1 MNTEVMQ
8 TRRINVDGIELRED
22 TEGDGLTLAG
32 VAVPFGVEYE
42 LCDGYR
48 EVIDPTCEFGERTV
62 KLAREHGE
70 LIGRVT
76 KQTREADGL
85 HITAR
90 IADTPQGREV
100 ADLVREGVYDAF
112 SIGFRPVTNT
122 IEERDGVTVVHRTA
136 VELFEIS
143 VTGIP
148 AYPDAKITGQRHID
162 TTTDTTTDKE
172 GTTMEDTTKTD
183 GLAQLRDEMHD
194 ELRAIKSSLAHIDD
208 TVKPETVGAAYRTAG
223 DYLKALA
230 SGDENAREFMAA
242 TRDLITTADTGD
254 NVTWIADDL
263 KLIQLRRKVM
273 GLLTHA
279 ALPPKG
285 MTMEYNV
292 VATDTTATAKQA
304 NEGDAL
310 TFGKVTFGTK
320 TADIN
325 TYGGYTTL
333 SRQTIERSTV
343 AVLNTALRA
352 LTNSY
357 AKATELAVRAELYAL
372 IKAQRDATSN
382 ANKIDAAKAATAMTP
397 NDWAA
402 LILDAAEITDERNT
416 ALGTLA
422 VSKDVAKALISL
434 TDTGSRFLDISG
446 KGNDTL
452 GSFDLTGV
460 VGDLMRVPVHILP
473 GAEAN
478 TAVFLDPSA
487 VTVWESGGPT
497 QLTDGDA
504 IHLTESYSVYG
515 YLAIGATDPNA
526 MLPIKFKT
534 A

>member
-1 MNTEVMQ
+1 MNDELMQ
-8 TRRINVDGIELRED
+8 TRRISVDGITLREQAD
-22 TEGDGLTLAG
+22 GDGLTLAG
-32 VAVPFGVEYE
+32 IAVPFNTEYE
-42 LCDGYR
+42 LFDGYR
-48 EVIDPTCEFGERTV
+48 EVIDPDCDFGERNV

-70 LIGRVT
+70 LIGRIT
-76 KQTREADGL
+76 EQTREPDGL

-112 SIGFRPVTNT
+112 SIGFKPISNNVEQRD
-122 IEERDGVTVVHRTA
+122 DGVTVVHRTA
-136 VELFEIS
+136 VELFEVS

-148 AYPDAKITGQRHID
+148 AYTGAQITGQRHLD
-162 TTTDTTTDKE
+162 NQEGTTMTDTTTE
-172 GTTMEDTTKTD
+172 
-183 GLAQLRDEMHD
+183 LAQLRDEMHD
-194 ELRAIKSSLAHIDD
+194 ELRGIKSTLAHLDD
-208 TVKPETVGAAYRTAG
+208 TTATSPAGGMYRTAG

-230 SGDENAREFMAA
+230 AGDEQAREFMTA

-372 IKAQRDATSN
+372 IKAQRDAASN
-382 ANKIDAAKAATAMTP
+382 ANKIDAAKAAAAMTP
-397 NDWAA
+397 NDWAS
-402 LILDAAEITDERNT
+402 LILDAAELTDERNT
-416 ALGTLA
+416 SLGTLA
-422 VSKDVAKALISL
+422 VSKDVAKALIAL

>member
-1 MNTEVMQ
+1 MNDELMQ
-8 TRRINVDGIELRED
+8 TRRISVDGITLREQAD
-22 TEGDGLTLAG
+22 GDGLTLAG
-32 VAVPFGVEYE
+32 IAVPFNTEYE
-42 LCDGYR
+42 LFDGYR
-48 EVIDPTCEFGERTV
+48 EVIDPDCDFGERNV

-70 LIGRVT
+70 LIGRIT
-76 KQTREADGL
+76 EQTREPDGL

-112 SIGFRPVTNT
+112 SIGFKPISNNVEQRD
-122 IEERDGVTVVHRTA
+122 DGVTVVHRTA
-136 VELFEIS
+136 VELFEVS

-148 AYPDAKITGQRHID
+148 AYTGAQITGQRHID
-162 TTTDTTTDKE
+162 NQEGTTMTDTTTE
-172 GTTMEDTTKTD
+172 
-183 GLAQLRDEMHD
+183 LAQLRDEMHD
-194 ELRAIKSSLAHIDD
+194 ELRAIKSSLAHLDD
-208 TVKPETVGAAYRTAG
+208 TTATSPAGGMYRTAG

-230 SGDENAREFMAA
+230 AGDEQAREFMTA

-357 AKATELAVRAELYAL
+357 AKATELAVRADLYAL
-372 IKAQRDATSN
+372 IKSQRDAASN
-382 ANKIDAAKAATAMTP
+382 ANKIDAAKAAAAMTP
-397 NDWAA
+397 NDWAS
-402 LILDAAEITDERNT
+402 LILDAAELTDERNT
-416 ALGTLA
+416 SLGTLA
-422 VSKDVAKALISL
+422 VSKDVAKALIAL

-515 YLAIGATDPNA
+515 YLAIGATDPNE

>member
-1 MNTEVMQ
+1 
-8 TRRINVDGIELRED
+8 
-22 TEGDGLTLAG
+22 
-32 VAVPFGVEYE
+32 
-42 LCDGYR
+42 
-48 EVIDPTCEFGERTV
+48 
-62 KLAREHGE
+62 
-70 LIGRVT
+70 
-76 KQTREADGL
+76 
-85 HITAR
+85 
-90 IADTPQGREV
+90 
-100 ADLVREGVYDAF
+100 
-112 SIGFRPVTNT
+112 
-122 IEERDGVTVVHRTA
+122 
-136 VELFEIS
+136 
-143 VTGIP
+143 
-148 AYPDAKITGQRHID
+148 
-162 TTTDTTTDKE
+162 
-172 GTTMEDTTKTD
+172 MEDTTKTD

-194 ELRAIKSSLAHIDD
+194 ELRGIKASLAHIDD
-208 TVKPETVGAAYRTAG
+208 TVKPAPAGAAYRTAG

-230 SGDENAREFMAA
+230 SGDEQAREFMAQS
-242 TRDLITTADTGD
+242 RDLITTSDTGD

-357 AKATELAVRAELYAL
+357 AKATELAVRADLYAL
-372 IKAQRDATSN
+372 IKSQRDAASN
-382 ANKIDAAKAATAMTP
+382 ANKIDAAKTAAAMTP

-402 LILDAAEITDERNT
+402 LILDAAELTDERNT
-416 ALGTLA
+416 SLGTLA
-422 VSKDVAKALISL
+422 VSKDVAKALIAL

-478 TAVFLDPSA
+478 TAVFLDPAA

-504 IHLTESYSVYG
+504 IHLTDSYSVYG
-515 YLAIGATDPNA
+515 YMAIGATDPNA
-526 MLPIKFKT
+526 MLPIKFET

>member
-1 MNTEVMQ
+1 MNDELMR
-8 TRRINVDGIELRED
+8 TRRIAVDGITLREQAD
-22 TEGDGLTLAG
+22 GDGLTLAG
-32 VAVPFGVEYE
+32 IAVPFNTEYE
-42 LCDGYR
+42 LFDGYR
-48 EVIDPTCEFGERTV
+48 EVIDPDCDFGERNV

-70 LIGRVT
+70 LIGRIT
-76 KQTREADGL
+76 EQTREPDGL

-112 SIGFRPVTNT
+112 SIGFKPISNNVEQRD
-122 IEERDGVTVVHRTA
+122 DGVTVVHRTA
-136 VELFEIS
+136 VELFEVS

-148 AYPDAKITGQRHID
+148 AYTGAQITGQRHLD
-162 TTTDTTTDKE
+162 NQEGTTMTDTTTE
-172 GTTMEDTTKTD
+172 
-183 GLAQLRDEMHD
+183 LAQLRDEMHD

-208 TVKPETVGAAYRTAG
+208 TVKPAPAGAAYRTAG

-230 SGDENAREFMAA
+230 AGDEQAREFMNA

-372 IKAQRDATSN
+372 VKAQRDASSN
-382 ANKIDAAKAATAMTP
+382 ANKIDAAKTAAAMTP

-416 ALGTLA
+416 GLGTLA

-478 TAVFLDPSA
+478 TAVFLDPAA

-515 YLAIGATDPNA
+515 YMAIGATDPNA

>member
-1 MNTEVMQ
+1 MNDELMQ
-8 TRRINVDGIELRED
+8 TRRISVDGITLREQAD
-22 TEGDGLTLAG
+22 GDGLTLAG
-32 VAVPFGVEYE
+32 IAVPFNTEYE
-42 LCDGYR
+42 LFDGYR
-48 EVIDPTCEFGERTV
+48 EVIDPDCDFGERNV

-70 LIGRVT
+70 LIGRIT
-76 KQTREADGL
+76 EQTREPDGL

-112 SIGFRPVTNT
+112 SIGFKPISNNVEQRD
-122 IEERDGVTVVHRTA
+122 DGVTVVHRTA
-136 VELFEIS
+136 VELFEVS

-148 AYPDAKITGQRHID
+148 AYTGAQITGQRHLD
-162 TTTDTTTDKE
+162 NQEGTTMTDTTTE
-172 GTTMEDTTKTD
+172 
-183 GLAQLRDEMHD
+183 LAQLRDEMHD
-194 ELRAIKSSLAHIDD
+194 ELRGIKSTLAHLDD
-208 TVKPETVGAAYRTAG
+208 TTATSPAGGMYRTAG

-230 SGDENAREFMAA
+230 AGDEQAREFMNA

-372 IKAQRDATSN
+372 IKAQRDAASN
-382 ANKIDAAKAATAMTP
+382 ANKIDAAKTAAAMTP
-397 NDWAA
+397 NDWAS
-402 LILDAAEITDERNT
+402 LILDAAELTDERNT
-416 ALGTLA
+416 SLGTLA
-422 VSKDVAKALISL
+422 VSKDVAKALIAL

-515 YLAIGATDPNA
+515 YMAVGATDPNA

>member
-1 MNTEVMQ
+1 MNDELMR
-8 TRRINVDGIELRED
+8 TRRISVDGITLREQAD
-22 TEGDGLTLAG
+22 GDGLTLAG
-32 VAVPFGVEYE
+32 IAVPFNTEYE
-42 LCDGYR
+42 LFDGYR
-48 EVIDPTCEFGERTV
+48 EVIDPDCDFGERNV

-70 LIGRVT
+70 LIGRIT
-76 KQTREADGL
+76 EQTREPDGL

-112 SIGFRPVTNT
+112 SIGFKPISNNVEQRD
-122 IEERDGVTVVHRTA
+122 DGVTVVHRTA
-136 VELFEIS
+136 VELFEVS

-148 AYPDAKITGQRHID
+148 AYTGAQITGQRHLD
-162 TTTDTTTDKE
+162 NQEGTTMTDTTTE
-172 GTTMEDTTKTD
+172 
-183 GLAQLRDEMHD
+183 LAQLRDEMHD
-194 ELRAIKSSLAHIDD
+194 ELRGIKSTLAHLDD
-208 TVKPETVGAAYRTAG
+208 TTATSPAGGMYRTAG

-230 SGDENAREFMAA
+230 AGDEQAREFMNA

-372 IKAQRDATSN
+372 IKAQRDAASN
-382 ANKIDAAKAATAMTP
+382 ANKIDAAKTATAMTP

-515 YLAIGATDPNA
+515 YMAVGATDPNA

>member
-70 LIGRVT
+70 LIGRIT
-76 KQTREADGL
+76 EQTREPDGL

-112 SIGFRPVTNT
+112 SIGFKPISNNVEQRD
-122 IEERDGVTVVHRTA
+122 DGVTVVHRTA
-136 VELFEIS
+136 VELFEVS

-148 AYPDAKITGQRHID
+148 AYTGAQITGQRHID
-162 TTTDTTTDKE
+162 PDNQEGTTMTDTTTE
-172 GTTMEDTTKTD
+172 
-183 GLAQLRDEMHD
+183 LAQLRDEMHD

-208 TVKPETVGAAYRTAG
+208 TVKPAPAGAAYRTAG

-230 SGDENAREFMAA
+230 AGDEQAREFMTA
-242 TRDLITTADTGD
+242 TRDLITTDDTGD

-279 ALPPKG
+279 SLPPKG

-372 IKAQRDATSN
+372 IKAQRDAASN
-382 ANKIDAAKAATAMTP
+382 ANKIDAAKTAAAMTP
-397 NDWAA
+397 NDWAS
-402 LILDAAEITDERNT
+402 LILDAAELTDERNT
-416 ALGTLA
+416 SLGTLA
-422 VSKDVAKALISL
+422 VSKDVAKALIAL

-515 YLAIGATDPNA
+515 YMAVGATDPNA
-526 MLPIKFKT
+526 MLPIKFK

>member
-1 MNTEVMQ
+1 MNDELMQ
-8 TRRINVDGIELRED
+8 TRRISVDGITLREQAD
-22 TEGDGLTLAG
+22 GDGLTLAG
-32 VAVPFGVEYE
+32 IAVPFNTEYE
-42 LCDGYR
+42 LFDGYR
-48 EVIDPTCEFGERTV
+48 EVIDPDCDFGERNV

-70 LIGRVT
+70 LIGRIT
-76 KQTREADGL
+76 EQTREPDGL

-112 SIGFRPVTNT
+112 SIGFKPISNNVEQRD
-122 IEERDGVTVVHRTA
+122 DGVTVVHRTA
-136 VELFEIS
+136 VELFEVS

-148 AYPDAKITGQRHID
+148 AYTGAQITGQRHLD
-162 TTTDTTTDKE
+162 NQEGTTMTDTTTE
-172 GTTMEDTTKTD
+172 
-183 GLAQLRDEMHD
+183 LAQLRDEMHD
-194 ELRAIKSSLAHIDD
+194 ELRGIKSTLAHLDD
-208 TVKPETVGAAYRTAG
+208 TTATSPAGGMYRTAG

-230 SGDENAREFMAA
+230 AGDEQAREFMTA

-372 IKAQRDATSN
+372 IKAQRDAASN
-382 ANKIDAAKAATAMTP
+382 ANKIDAAKTAAAMTP
-397 NDWAA
+397 NDWAS
-402 LILDAAEITDERNT
+402 LILDAAELTDERNT
-416 ALGTLA
+416 SLGTLA
-422 VSKDVAKALISL
+422 VSKDVAKALIAL

-515 YLAIGATDPNA
+515 YMAVGATDPNA

>member
-1 MNTEVMQ
+1 MNDELMR
-8 TRRINVDGIELRED
+8 TRRIAVDGITLREQAD
-22 TEGDGLTLAG
+22 GDGLTLAG
-32 VAVPFGVEYE
+32 IAVPFNTEYE
-42 LCDGYR
+42 LFDGYR
-48 EVIDPTCEFGERTV
+48 EVIDPDCDFGERNV

-70 LIGRVT
+70 LIGRIT
-76 KQTREADGL
+76 EQTREPDGL

-112 SIGFRPVTNT
+112 SIGFKPISNNVEQRD
-122 IEERDGVTVVHRTA
+122 DGVTVVHRTA
-136 VELFEIS
+136 VELFEVS

-148 AYPDAKITGQRHID
+148 AYTGAQITGQRHLD
-162 TTTDTTTDKE
+162 NQEGTTMTDTTTE
-172 GTTMEDTTKTD
+172 
-183 GLAQLRDEMHD
+183 LAQLRDEMHD
-194 ELRAIKSSLAHIDD
+194 ELRGIKSTLAHLDD
-208 TVKPETVGAAYRTAG
+208 TTATSPAGGMYRTAG

-230 SGDENAREFMAA
+230 AGDEQAREFMTA

-310 TFGKVTFGTK
+310 TFGKVTYGTK

-372 IKAQRDATSN
+372 IKAQRDAASN
-382 ANKIDAAKAATAMTP
+382 ANKIDAAKTAAAMTP
-397 NDWAA
+397 NDWAS

-515 YLAIGATDPNA
+515 YMAVGATDPNA

>member
-1 MNTEVMQ
+1 MNDELMQ
-8 TRRINVDGIELRED
+8 TRRISVDGITLREQAD
-22 TEGDGLTLAG
+22 GDGLTLAG
-32 VAVPFGVEYE
+32 IAVPFNTEYE
-42 LCDGYR
+42 LFDGYR
-48 EVIDPTCEFGERTV
+48 EVIDPDCDFGERNV

-70 LIGRVT
+70 LIGRIT
-76 KQTREADGL
+76 EQTREPDGL

-112 SIGFRPVTNT
+112 SIGFKPISNNVEQRD
-122 IEERDGVTVVHRTA
+122 DGVTVVHRTA
-136 VELFEIS
+136 VELFEVS

-148 AYPDAKITGQRHID
+148 AYTGAQITGQRHLD
-162 TTTDTTTDKE
+162 NQEGTTMTDTTTE
-172 GTTMEDTTKTD
+172 
-183 GLAQLRDEMHD
+183 LAQLRDEMHD
-194 ELRAIKSSLAHIDD
+194 ELRGIKSTLAHLDD
-208 TVKPETVGAAYRTAG
+208 TTATSPAGGMYRTAG

-230 SGDENAREFMAA
+230 AGDEQAREFMNA

-357 AKATELAVRAELYAL
+357 AKATELAVRADLYAL
-372 IKAQRDATSN
+372 IKSQRDAASN
-382 ANKIDAAKAATAMTP
+382 ANKIDAAKTAAAMTP
-397 NDWAA
+397 NDWAS
-402 LILDAAEITDERNT
+402 LILDAAELTDERNT
-416 ALGTLA
+416 SLGTLA
-422 VSKDVAKALISL
+422 VSTDVAKALIAL

-515 YLAIGATDPNA
+515 YMAVGATDPNA

>member
-1 MNTEVMQ
+1 MNDELMQ
-8 TRRINVDGIELRED
+8 TRRISVDGITLREQAD
-22 TEGDGLTLAG
+22 GDGLTLAG
-32 VAVPFGVEYE
+32 IAVPFNTEYE
-42 LCDGYR
+42 LFDGYR
-48 EVIDPTCEFGERTV
+48 EVIDPDCDFGERNV

-70 LIGRVT
+70 LIGRIT
-76 KQTREADGL
+76 EQTREPDGL

-162 TTTDTTTDKE
+162 TDTTTDKE
-172 GTTMEDTTKTD
+172 GTPMEDTTKTD
-183 GLAQLRDEMHD
+183 GVAQLRDEMHD

-208 TVKPETVGAAYRTAG
+208 TVKPEAVGAAYRTAG

-230 SGDENAREFMAA
+230 AGDEQAREFMTA

-372 IKAQRDATSN
+372 IKAQRDAASN
-382 ANKIDAAKAATAMTP
+382 ANKIDAAKTAAAMTP
-397 NDWAA
+397 NDWAS
-402 LILDAAEITDERNT
+402 LILDAAELTDERNT
-416 ALGTLA
+416 SLGTLA
-422 VSKDVAKALISL
+422 VSKDVAKALIAL

-515 YLAIGATDPNA
+515 YMAVGATDPNA

>member
-1 MNTEVMQ
+1 MNDELMR
-8 TRRINVDGIELRED
+8 TRRIAVDGITLREQAD
-22 TEGDGLTLAG
+22 GDGLTLAG
-32 VAVPFGVEYE
+32 IAVPFNTEYE
-42 LCDGYR
+42 LFDGYR
-48 EVIDPTCEFGERTV
+48 EVIDPDCDFGERNV

-70 LIGRVT
+70 LIGRIT
-76 KQTREADGL
+76 EQTREPDGL

-122 IEERDGVTVVHRTA
+122 IEDRDGVTVVHRTA
-136 VELFEIS
+136 IELFEIS

-162 TTTDTTTDKE
+162 TDTTTDKE
-172 GTTMEDTTKTD
+172 GTPMEDTTKTD

-208 TVKPETVGAAYRTAG
+208 TVKPAPAGAAYRTAG

-230 SGDENAREFMAA
+230 AGDEQAREFMNA

-279 ALPPKG
+279 SLPPKG

-372 IKAQRDATSN
+372 IKAQRDAASN
-382 ANKIDAAKAATAMTP
+382 ANKIDAAKAAAAMTP
-397 NDWAA
+397 NDWAS
-402 LILDAAEITDERNT
+402 LILDAAELTDERNT
-416 ALGTLA
+416 SLGTLA
-422 VSKDVAKALISL
+422 VSKDVAKALIAL

-515 YLAIGATDPNA
+515 YMAVGATDPNA
-526 MLPIKFKT
+526 MLPIKFK
-534 A
+534 AS

>member
-1 MNTEVMQ
+1 MNDELMQ
-8 TRRINVDGIELRED
+8 TRRISVDGITLREQAD
-22 TEGDGLTLAG
+22 GDGLTLAG
-32 VAVPFGVEYE
+32 IAVPFNTEYE
-42 LCDGYR
+42 LFDGYR
-48 EVIDPTCEFGERTV
+48 EVIDPDCDFGERNV

-70 LIGRVT
+70 LIGRIT
-76 KQTREADGL
+76 EQTREPDGL

-112 SIGFRPVTNT
+112 SIGFKPVSNT
-122 IEERDGVTVVHRTA
+122 VEQREDGVTVVHRTA
-136 VELFEIS
+136 VELFEVS

-148 AYPDAKITGQRHID
+148 AYTGAQITGQRHLD
-162 TTTDTTTDKE
+162 NQEGTTMTDTTTE
-172 GTTMEDTTKTD
+172 
-183 GLAQLRDEMHD
+183 LAQLRDEMHD
-194 ELRAIKSSLAHIDD
+194 ELRGIKSTLAHLDD
-208 TVKPETVGAAYRTAG
+208 TTATSPAGGMYRTAG

-230 SGDENAREFMAA
+230 AGDEQAREFMNA

-372 IKAQRDATSN
+372 IKAQRDAASN
-382 ANKIDAAKAATAMTP
+382 ANKIDAAKAAAAMTP
-397 NDWAA
+397 NDWAS
-402 LILDAAEITDERNT
+402 LILDAAELTDERNT
-416 ALGTLA
+416 SLGTLA
-422 VSKDVAKALISL
+422 VSKDVAKALIAL

>member
-1 MNTEVMQ
+1 
-8 TRRINVDGIELRED
+8 
-22 TEGDGLTLAG
+22 
-32 VAVPFGVEYE
+32 
-42 LCDGYR
+42 
-48 EVIDPTCEFGERTV
+48 
-62 KLAREHGE
+62 
-70 LIGRVT
+70 
-76 KQTREADGL
+76 
-85 HITAR
+85 
-90 IADTPQGREV
+90 
-100 ADLVREGVYDAF
+100 
-112 SIGFRPVTNT
+112 
-122 IEERDGVTVVHRTA
+122 
-136 VELFEIS
+136 
-143 VTGIP
+143 
-148 AYPDAKITGQRHID
+148 
-162 TTTDTTTDKE
+162 
-172 GTTMEDTTKTD
+172 MEDTTKTD

-194 ELRAIKSSLAHIDD
+194 ELRGIKASLAHIDD
-208 TVKPETVGAAYRTAG
+208 TVQPETVGAAYRTAG

-230 SGDENAREFMAA
+230 SGDEQAREFMTA
-242 TRDLITTADTGD
+242 TRDLITTSDTGD

-357 AKATELAVRAELYAL
+357 AKATELAVRADLYAL
-372 IKAQRDATSN
+372 IKSQRDAESN
-382 ANKIDAAKAATAMTP
+382 ANKIDAAKTAAAMTP

-402 LILDAAEITDERNT
+402 LILDAAELTDERNT

-422 VSKDVAKALISL
+422 VSKDVAKALIAL

-478 TAVFLDPSA
+478 TAVFLDPAA

-515 YLAIGATDPNA
+515 YMAIGATDPNA

>member
-1 MNTEVMQ
+1 MNDELMQ
-8 TRRINVDGIELRED
+8 TRRISVDGITLREQAD
-22 TEGDGLTLAG
+22 GDGLTLAG
-32 VAVPFGVEYE
+32 IAVPFNTEYE
-42 LCDGYR
+42 LFDGYR
-48 EVIDPTCEFGERTV
+48 EVIDPDCDFGERNV

-70 LIGRVT
+70 LIGRIT
-76 KQTREADGL
+76 EQTREPDGL

-112 SIGFRPVTNT
+112 SIGFKPVSNT
-122 IEERDGVTVVHRTA
+122 VEQRDDGVTVVHRTA
-136 VELFEIS
+136 VELFEVS

-148 AYPDAKITGQRHID
+148 AYTGAQITGQRHLD
-162 TTTDTTTDKE
+162 NQEGTTMTDTTTE
-172 GTTMEDTTKTD
+172 
-183 GLAQLRDEMHD
+183 LAQLRDEMHD
-194 ELRAIKSSLAHIDD
+194 ELRGIKSTLAHLDD
-208 TVKPETVGAAYRTAG
+208 TTATSPAGGMYRTAG

-230 SGDENAREFMAA
+230 AGDEQAREFMNA

-382 ANKIDAAKAATAMTP
+382 ANKIDAAKTAAAMTP
-397 NDWAA
+397 NDWAS
-402 LILDAAEITDERNT
+402 LILDAAEVTDERNT

-526 MLPIKFKT
+526 MLPIKFK
-534 A
+534 AS

>member
-1 MNTEVMQ
+1 MNDELMQ
-8 TRRINVDGIELRED
+8 TRRISVDGITLREQAD
-22 TEGDGLTLAG
+22 GDGLTLAG
-32 VAVPFGVEYE
+32 IAVPFNTEYE
-42 LCDGYR
+42 LFDGYR
-48 EVIDPTCEFGERTV
+48 EVIDPDCDFGERNV

-70 LIGRVT
+70 LIGRIT
-76 KQTREADGL
+76 EQTREPDGL

-112 SIGFRPVTNT
+112 SIGFKPISNNVEQRD
-122 IEERDGVTVVHRTA
+122 DGVTVVHRTA
-136 VELFEIS
+136 VELFEVS

-148 AYPDAKITGQRHID
+148 AYTGAQITGQRHLD
-162 TTTDTTTDKE
+162 NQEGTTMTDTTTE
-172 GTTMEDTTKTD
+172 
-183 GLAQLRDEMHD
+183 LAQLRDEMHD
-194 ELRAIKSSLAHIDD
+194 ELRGIKSTLAHLDD
-208 TVKPETVGAAYRTAG
+208 TTATSPAGGMYRTAG

-230 SGDENAREFMAA
+230 AGDEQAREFMTA

-372 IKAQRDATSN
+372 IKAQRDAASN
-382 ANKIDAAKAATAMTP
+382 ANKIDVAKAAAAMTP
-397 NDWAA
+397 NDWAS
-402 LILDAAEITDERNT
+402 LILDAAELTDERNT
-416 ALGTLA
+416 SLGTLA
-422 VSKDVAKALISL
+422 VSKDVAKALIAL

-515 YLAIGATDPNA
+515 YMAVGATDPNA

>member
-1 MNTEVMQ
+1 MNDELMQ
-8 TRRINVDGIELRED
+8 TRRISVDGITLREQAD
-22 TEGDGLTLAG
+22 GDGLTLAG
-32 VAVPFGVEYE
+32 IAVPFNTEYE
-42 LCDGYR
+42 LFDGYR
-48 EVIDPTCEFGERTV
+48 EVIDPDCDFGERNV

-70 LIGRVT
+70 LIGRIT
-76 KQTREADGL
+76 EQTREPDGL

-112 SIGFRPVTNT
+112 SIGFKPISNNVEQRD
-122 IEERDGVTVVHRTA
+122 DGVTVVHRTA
-136 VELFEIS
+136 VELFEVS

-148 AYPDAKITGQRHID
+148 AYTGAQITGQRHLD
-162 TTTDTTTDKE
+162 NQEGTTMTDTTTE
-172 GTTMEDTTKTD
+172 
-183 GLAQLRDEMHD
+183 LAQLRDEMHD
-194 ELRAIKSSLAHIDD
+194 ELRGIKSTLAHLDD
-208 TVKPETVGAAYRTAG
+208 TTATSPAGGMYRTAG

-230 SGDENAREFMAA
+230 AGDEQAREFMTA

-292 VATDTTATAKQA
+292 VATDTTTTAEQA
-304 NEGDAL
+304 SEGDAL

-352 LTNSY
+352 LTNAY
-357 AKATELAVRAELYAL
+357 AKATELAVRAELYGL
-372 IKAQRDATSN
+372 IKAQRDATEN
-382 ANKIDAAKAATAMTP
+382 PNNITVTKTAATMTP
-397 NDWAA
+397 NDWAS
-402 LILDAAEITDERNT
+402 LILDAAEIVDDRNT
-416 ALGTLA
+416 SLGVLG

-434 TDTGSRFLDISG
+434 TDTGSRFLDLSG

-460 VGDLMRVPVHILP
+460 VGDLMRVPVNILP
-473 GAEAN
+473 SAEAG
-478 TAVFLDPSA
+478 TAVFLDPA
-487 VTVWESGGPT
+487 CMTVWESGGPT

-504 IHLTESYSVYG
+504 IHLTDSYSVYG
-515 YLAIGATDPNA
+515 YMAVGATDPNA

>member
-1 MNTEVMQ
+1 MNDELMQ
-8 TRRINVDGIELRED
+8 TRRISVDGITLREQAD
-22 TEGDGLTLAG
+22 GDGLTLAG
-32 VAVPFGVEYE
+32 IAVPFNTEYE
-42 LCDGYR
+42 LFDGYR
-48 EVIDPTCEFGERTV
+48 EVIDPDCDFGERNV

-70 LIGRVT
+70 LIGRIT
-76 KQTREADGL
+76 EQTREPDGL

-112 SIGFRPVTNT
+112 SIGFKPISNNVEQRD
-122 IEERDGVTVVHRTA
+122 DGVTVVHRTA
-136 VELFEIS
+136 VELFEVS

-148 AYPDAKITGQRHID
+148 AYTGAQITGQRHLD
-162 TTTDTTTDKE
+162 NQEGTTMTDTTTE
-172 GTTMEDTTKTD
+172 
-183 GLAQLRDEMHD
+183 LAQLRDEMHD
-194 ELRAIKSSLAHIDD
+194 ELRGIKSTLAHLDD
-208 TVKPETVGAAYRTAG
+208 TTATSPAGGMYRTAG

-230 SGDENAREFMAA
+230 AGDEQAREFMTA

-372 IKAQRDATSN
+372 IKAQRDAASN
-382 ANKIDAAKAATAMTP
+382 ANKIDAAKTAAAMTP
-397 NDWAA
+397 NDWAS
-402 LILDAAEITDERNT
+402 LILDAAELTDERNT
-416 ALGTLA
+416 SLGTLA
-422 VSKDVAKALISL
+422 VSTDVAKALIAL

-515 YLAIGATDPNA
+515 YMAVGATDPNA

>member
-1 MNTEVMQ
+1 MNDELMQ
-8 TRRINVDGIELRED
+8 TRRISVDGITLREQAD
-22 TEGDGLTLAG
+22 GDGLTLAG
-32 VAVPFGVEYE
+32 IAVPFNTEYE
-42 LCDGYR
+42 LFDGYR
-48 EVIDPTCEFGERTV
+48 EVIDPDCDFGERNV

-70 LIGRVT
+70 LIGRIT
-76 KQTREADGL
+76 EQTREPDGL

-112 SIGFRPVTNT
+112 SIGFKPVSNT
-122 IEERDGVTVVHRTA
+122 VEQRDDGVTVVHRTA
-136 VELFEIS
+136 VELFEVS

-148 AYPDAKITGQRHID
+148 AYTGAQITGQRHLENQEG
-162 TTTDTTTDKE
+162 TTMTDTTTE
-172 GTTMEDTTKTD
+172 
-183 GLAQLRDEMHD
+183 LAQLRDEMHD
-194 ELRAIKSSLAHIDD
+194 ELRGIKSTLAHLDD
-208 TVKPETVGAAYRTAG
+208 TTATSPAGGMYRTAG

-230 SGDENAREFMAA
+230 AGDEQAREFMTA

-372 IKAQRDATSN
+372 IKAQRDAASN
-382 ANKIDAAKAATAMTP
+382 ANKIDAAKTAAAMTP
-397 NDWAA
+397 NDWAS
-402 LILDAAEITDERNT
+402 LILDAAELTDERNT
-416 ALGTLA
+416 SLGTLA
-422 VSKDVAKALISL
+422 VSKDVAKALIAL

-515 YLAIGATDPNA
+515 YMAVGATDPNA

>member
-1 MNTEVMQ
+1 MNDELMQ
-8 TRRINVDGIELRED
+8 TRRIAVDGITLREQAD
-22 TEGDGLTLAG
+22 GDGLTLAG
-32 VAVPFGVEYE
+32 IAVPFNTEYE
-42 LCDGYR
+42 LFDGYR
-48 EVIDPTCEFGERTV
+48 EVIDPDCDFGERNV

-70 LIGRVT
+70 LIGRIT
-76 KQTREADGL
+76 EQTREPDGL

-112 SIGFRPVTNT
+112 SIGFKPVSNT
-122 IEERDGVTVVHRTA
+122 VEQRDDGVTVVHRTA
-136 VELFEIS
+136 VELFEVS

-148 AYPDAKITGQRHID
+148 AYTGAQITGQRHLD
-162 TTTDTTTDKE
+162 NQEGTTMTDTTTE
-172 GTTMEDTTKTD
+172 
-183 GLAQLRDEMHD
+183 LAQLRDEMHD
-194 ELRAIKSSLAHIDD
+194 ELRGIKSTLAHLDD
-208 TVKPETVGAAYRTAG
+208 TTATSPAGGMYRTAG

-230 SGDENAREFMAA
+230 AGDEQAREFMTA

-372 IKAQRDATSN
+372 IKAQRDAASN
-382 ANKIDAAKAATAMTP
+382 ANKIDAAKTAAAMTP
-397 NDWAA
+397 NDWAS
-402 LILDAAEITDERNT
+402 LILDAAELTDERNT
-416 ALGTLA
+416 SLGTLA
-422 VSKDVAKALISL
+422 VSKDVAKALIAL

-515 YLAIGATDPNA
+515 YMAVGATDPNA

>member
-1 MNTEVMQ
+1 MNDELMQ
-8 TRRINVDGIELRED
+8 TRRIAVDGITLREQAD
-22 TEGDGLTLAG
+22 GDGLTLSG
-32 VAVPFGVEYE
+32 IAVPFNTEYE
-42 LCDGYR
+42 LFDGYR
-48 EVIDPTCEFGERTV
+48 EVIDPDCDFGERNV

-70 LIGRVT
+70 LIGRIT
-76 KQTREADGL
+76 EQTREPDGL

-112 SIGFRPVTNT
+112 SIGFKPISNNVEQRD
-122 IEERDGVTVVHRTA
+122 DGVTVVHRTA
-136 VELFEIS
+136 VELFEVS

-148 AYPDAKITGQRHID
+148 AYTGAQITGQRHLD
-162 TTTDTTTDKE
+162 NQEGTTMTDTTTE
-172 GTTMEDTTKTD
+172 
-183 GLAQLRDEMHD
+183 LAQLRDEMHD
-194 ELRAIKSSLAHIDD
+194 ELRGIKSTLAHLDD
-208 TVKPETVGAAYRTAG
+208 TTATSPAGGMYRTAG

-230 SGDENAREFMAA
+230 AGDEQAREFMTA

-372 IKAQRDATSN
+372 IKAQRDAASN
-382 ANKIDAAKAATAMTP
+382 ANKIDAAKAAAAMTP
-397 NDWAA
+397 NDWAS
-402 LILDAAEITDERNT
+402 LILDAAELTDERNT
-416 ALGTLA
+416 SLGTLA
-422 VSKDVAKALISL
+422 VSKDVAKALIAL

-515 YLAIGATDPNA
+515 YMAVGATDPNA

>member
-1 MNTEVMQ
+1 MKHDLMAARTLDVH
-8 TRRINVDGIELRED
+8 GIELREED
-22 TEGDGLTLAG
+22 GDGLTLSG
-32 VAVPFGVEYE
+32 VAVPFDREYE
-42 LCDGYR
+42 LFDGYR
-48 EVIDPTCEFGERTV
+48 EVIDPDCDFGTREV
-62 KLAREHGE
+62 KLAREHGA
-70 LIGRVT
+70 LIGRIVE
-76 KQTREADGL
+76 QTRDAGGL
-85 HITAR
+85 RITAR
-90 IADTPQGREV
+90 IADTNEGHEV
-100 ADLVREGVYDAF
+100 AKLVREGVYDAF
-112 SIGFRPVTNT
+112 SIGFRPVENRT
-122 IEERDGVTVVHRTA
+122 EERDGITIVHRSR
-136 VELFEIS
+136 VELYEVS

-148 AYPDAKITGQRHID
+148 AYQDAKIETQRHI
-162 TTTDTTTDKE
+162 TNERNTDMTAMTSELTE
-172 GTTMEDTTKTD
+172 
-183 GLAQLRDEMHD
+183 LREQMND
-194 ELRAIKSSLAHIDD
+194 ELRDIKTTLAHLDHPSN
-208 TVKPETVGAAYRTAG
+208 TQARTGDAWRTPG

-230 SGDENAREFMAA
+230 SGDEQAREFMAS
-242 TRDLITTADTGD
+242 TRDLITTPDAGD

-292 VATDTTATAKQA
+292 VATDTMSTAKQA
-304 NEGDAL
+304 REGDAL

-357 AKATELAVRAELYAL
+357 AKATELAVRAELYSL
-372 IKAQRDATSN
+372 VKAQRDATSN
-382 ANKIDAAKAATAMTP
+382 ANKIDTAKAATAMTP

-402 LILDAAEITDERNT
+402 LILDAAELTDERNT
-416 ALGTLA
+416 SLGTLA
-422 VSKDVAKALISL
+422 VSKDVAKALIAL

-478 TAVFLDPSA
+478 TAVFLDPA
-487 VTVWESGGPT
+487 AMTVWESGGPT

-515 YLAIGATDPNA
+515 YMAVGASDPNA

>member
-1 MNTEVMQ
+1 MNDELMQ
-8 TRRINVDGIELRED
+8 TRRIAVDGITLREQAD
-22 TEGDGLTLAG
+22 GDGLTLAG
-32 VAVPFGVEYE
+32 IAVPFNTEYE
-42 LCDGYR
+42 LFDGYR
-48 EVIDPTCEFGERTV
+48 EVIDPDCDFGERNV

-70 LIGRVT
+70 LIGRIT
-76 KQTREADGL
+76 EQTREPDGL

-112 SIGFRPVTNT
+112 SIGFKPISNNVEQRD
-122 IEERDGVTVVHRTA
+122 DGVTVVHRTA
-136 VELFEIS
+136 VELFEVS

-148 AYPDAKITGQRHID
+148 AYTGAQITGQRHLD
-162 TTTDTTTDKE
+162 NQEGTTMTDTTTE
-172 GTTMEDTTKTD
+172 
-183 GLAQLRDEMHD
+183 LAQLRDEMHD
-194 ELRAIKSSLAHIDD
+194 ELRGIKSTLAHLDD
-208 TVKPETVGAAYRTAG
+208 TTATSPAGGMYRTAG

-230 SGDENAREFMAA
+230 AGDEQAREFMTA

-372 IKAQRDATSN
+372 IKAQRDAASN
-382 ANKIDAAKAATAMTP
+382 ANKIDAAKTAAAMTP
-397 NDWAA
+397 NDWAS
-402 LILDAAEITDERNT
+402 LILDAAELTDERNT
-416 ALGTLA
+416 SLGTLA
-422 VSKDVAKALISL
+422 VSKDVAKALIAL

-515 YLAIGATDPNA
+515 YMAVGATDPNA

>member
-1 MNTEVMQ
+1 MNDELMR
-8 TRRINVDGIELRED
+8 TRRIAVDGITLREQAD
-22 TEGDGLTLAG
+22 GDGLTLAG
-32 VAVPFGVEYE
+32 IAVPFNTEYE
-42 LCDGYR
+42 LFDGCR
-48 EVIDPTCEFGERTV
+48 EVIDPDCDFGERNV

-70 LIGRVT
+70 LIGRIT
-76 KQTREADGL
+76 EQTREPDGL

-90 IADTPQGREV
+90 IADTAQGREV
-100 ADLVREGVYDAF
+100 AKLIREGVYDAF
-112 SIGFRPVTNT
+112 SIGFRPVKNT

-162 TTTDTTTDKE
+162 IDTTTDKE
-172 GTTMEDTTKTD
+172 GTPMEDTTKTD

-208 TVKPETVGAAYRTAG
+208 TVKPAPAGAAYRTAG

-230 SGDENAREFMAA
+230 AGDEQAREFMTA

-372 IKAQRDATSN
+372 IKAQRDAASN
-382 ANKIDAAKAATAMTP
+382 ANKIDAAKTAAAMTP

-422 VSKDVAKALISL
+422 VSKDVAKALIAL

-446 KGNDTL
+446 RGNDTL

-515 YLAIGATDPNA
+515 YMAVGATDPNA
-526 MLPIKFKT
+526 MLPIKFK

>member
-1 MNTEVMQ
+1 MNDDKLMQ
-8 TRRINVDGIELRED
+8 TRRMDVQGVTLREPAD
-22 TEGDGLTLAG
+22 GDGLTLAG
-32 VAVPFGVEYE
+32 IAVPFNTEYE
-42 LCDGYR
+42 LFDGYR
-48 EVIDPTCEFGERTV
+48 EVIDPDCDFGERNV

-70 LIGRVT
+70 LIGRIT
-76 KQTREADGL
+76 EQTREPDGL

-112 SIGFRPVTNT
+112 SIGFKPISNNVEQRD
-122 IEERDGVTVVHRTA
+122 DGVTVVHRTA
-136 VELFEIS
+136 VELFEVS

-148 AYPDAKITGQRHID
+148 AYTGAQITGQRHLD
-162 TTTDTTTDKE
+162 NQEGTTMTDTTTE
-172 GTTMEDTTKTD
+172 
-183 GLAQLRDEMHD
+183 LAQLRDEMHD
-194 ELRAIKSSLAHIDD
+194 ELRGIKSTLAHLDD
-208 TVKPETVGAAYRTAG
+208 TTATSPAGGMYRTAG

-230 SGDENAREFMAA
+230 AGDEQAREFMTA

-372 IKAQRDATSN
+372 IKAQRDAASN
-382 ANKIDAAKAATAMTP
+382 ANKIDAAKTAAAMTP
-397 NDWAA
+397 NDWAS
-402 LILDAAEITDERNT
+402 LILDAAELTDERNT
-416 ALGTLA
+416 SLGTLA
-422 VSKDVAKALISL
+422 VSKDVAKALIAL

-515 YLAIGATDPNA
+515 YMAVGATDPNA

>member
-1 MNTEVMQ
+1 MNDELMQ
-8 TRRINVDGIELRED
+8 TRRISVDGITLREQAD
-22 TEGDGLTLAG
+22 GDGLTLAG
-32 VAVPFGVEYE
+32 IAVPFNTEYE
-42 LCDGYR
+42 LFDGYR
-48 EVIDPTCEFGERTV
+48 EVIDPDCDFGERNV

-70 LIGRVT
+70 LIGRIT
-76 KQTREADGL
+76 EQTREPDGL

-112 SIGFRPVTNT
+112 SIGFKPISNNVEQRD
-122 IEERDGVTVVHRTA
+122 DGVTVVHRTA
-136 VELFEIS
+136 VELFEVS

-148 AYPDAKITGQRHID
+148 AYTGAQITGQRHLD
-162 TTTDTTTDKE
+162 NQEGTTMTDTTTE
-172 GTTMEDTTKTD
+172 
-183 GLAQLRDEMHD
+183 LAQLRDEMHD
-194 ELRAIKSSLAHIDD
+194 ELRGIKSTLAHLDD
-208 TVKPETVGAAYRTAG
+208 TTATSPAGGMYRTAG

-230 SGDENAREFMAA
+230 AGDEQAREFMNA

-372 IKAQRDATSN
+372 IKAQRDAASN
-382 ANKIDAAKAATAMTP
+382 ANKIDAAKTAAAMTP
-397 NDWAA
+397 NDWAS
-402 LILDAAEITDERNT
+402 LILDAAELTDERNT
-416 ALGTLA
+416 SLGTLA
-422 VSKDVAKALISL
+422 VSKDVAKALIAL

>member
-1 MNTEVMQ
+1 MNDELMQ
-8 TRRINVDGIELRED
+8 TRRISVDGITLREQAD
-22 TEGDGLTLAG
+22 GDGLTLAG
-32 VAVPFGVEYE
+32 IAVPFNTEYE
-42 LCDGYR
+42 LFDGYR
-48 EVIDPTCEFGERTV
+48 EVIDPDCDFGERNV

-70 LIGRVT
+70 LIGRIT
-76 KQTREADGL
+76 EQTREPDGL

-112 SIGFRPVTNT
+112 SIGFKPISNNVEQR
-122 IEERDGVTVVHRTA
+122 EDGVTVVHRTA
-136 VELFEIS
+136 VELFEVS

-148 AYPDAKITGQRHID
+148 AYTGAQITGQRHID
-162 TTTDTTTDKE
+162 PDNQEGTTMTDTTTE
-172 GTTMEDTTKTD
+172 
-183 GLAQLRDEMHD
+183 LAQLRDEMHD

-208 TVKPETVGAAYRTAG
+208 TVKPAPAGAAYRTAG

-230 SGDENAREFMAA
+230 AGDEQAREFMNA

-279 ALPPKG
+279 SLPPKG

-372 IKAQRDATSN
+372 IKAQRDAASN

-515 YLAIGATDPNA
+515 YMAVGATDPNA
-526 MLPIKFKT
+526 MLPIKFK

>member
-1 MNTEVMQ
+1 MNDELMQ
-8 TRRINVDGIELRED
+8 TRRISVDGITLREQAD
-22 TEGDGLTLAG
+22 GDGLTLAG
-32 VAVPFGVEYE
+32 IAVPFNTEYE
-42 LCDGYR
+42 LFDGYR
-48 EVIDPTCEFGERTV
+48 EVIDPDCDFGERNV

-70 LIGRVT
+70 LIGRIT
-76 KQTREADGL
+76 EQTREPDGL

-112 SIGFRPVTNT
+112 SIGFKPISNNVEQRD
-122 IEERDGVTVVHRTA
+122 DGVTVVHRTA
-136 VELFEIS
+136 VELFEVS

-148 AYPDAKITGQRHID
+148 AYTGAQITGQRHLD
-162 TTTDTTTDKE
+162 NQEGTTMTDTTTE
-172 GTTMEDTTKTD
+172 
-183 GLAQLRDEMHD
+183 LAQLRDEMRD
-194 ELRAIKSSLAHIDD
+194 ELRGIKSTLAHLDD
-208 TVKPETVGAAYRTAG
+208 TTATSPAGGMYRTAG

-230 SGDENAREFMAA
+230 AGDEQAREFQRA
-242 TRDLITTADTGD
+242 TRDLITSD
-254 NVTWIADDL
+254 NGSNTVTWIADDL
-263 KLIQLRRKVM
+263 KLIEQRRKVM

-292 VATDTTATAKQA
+292 VTSDTTQTAKQTA
-304 NEGDAL
+304 EGSTL
-310 TFGKVTFGTK
+310 TFGKVGFGTK
-320 TADIN
+320 TADID

-333 SRQTIERSTV
+333 SRQAIERSTV

-357 AKATELAVRAELYAL
+357 AKATETAVRTALYELVAS
-372 IKAQRDATSN
+372 QRDATEN
-382 ANKIDAAKAATAMTP
+382 PNNITVTKTAATMTP
-397 NDWAA
+397 NDWAS
-402 LILDAAEITDERNT
+402 LILDAAEIVDDRNT
-416 ALGTLA
+416 SLGVLG

-460 VGDLMRVPVHILP
+460 VGDLMRVPVNILP
-473 GAEAN
+473 SAEAG
-478 TAVFLDPSA
+478 TAVFLDPA
-487 VTVWESGGPT
+487 CMTVWESGGPT

-504 IHLTESYSVYG
+504 LNLTESYSVYG
-515 YLAIGATDPNA
+515 YMAIGATDPNA
-526 MLPIKFKT
+526 MLPIKFT

>member
-1 MNTEVMQ
+1 MNDELMQ
-8 TRRINVDGIELRED
+8 TRRISVDGITLREQAD
-22 TEGDGLTLAG
+22 GDGLTLAG
-32 VAVPFGVEYE
+32 IAVPFNTEYE
-42 LCDGYR
+42 LFDGYR
-48 EVIDPTCEFGERTV
+48 EVIDPDCDFGERNV

-70 LIGRVT
+70 LIGRIT
-76 KQTREADGL
+76 EQTREPDGL

-112 SIGFRPVTNT
+112 SIGFKPISNNVEQRD
-122 IEERDGVTVVHRTA
+122 DGVTVVHRTA
-136 VELFEIS
+136 VELFEVS

-148 AYPDAKITGQRHID
+148 AYTGAQITGQRHLD
-162 TTTDTTTDKE
+162 NQEGTTMTDTTTE
-172 GTTMEDTTKTD
+172 
-183 GLAQLRDEMHD
+183 LAQLRDEMHD
-194 ELRAIKSSLAHIDD
+194 ELRGIKSTLAHLDD
-208 TVKPETVGAAYRTAG
+208 TTATSPAGGMYRTAG

-230 SGDENAREFMAA
+230 AGDEQAREFMTA

-372 IKAQRDATSN
+372 IKAQRDAASN
-382 ANKIDAAKAATAMTP
+382 ANKIDAAKTAAAMTP
-397 NDWAA
+397 NDWAS

-515 YLAIGATDPNA
+515 YMAVGATDPNA

>member
-1 MNTEVMQ
+1 MNDELMQ
-8 TRRINVDGIELRED
+8 TRRISVDGITLREQAD
-22 TEGDGLTLAG
+22 GDGLTLAG
-32 VAVPFGVEYE
+32 IAVPFNTEYE
-42 LCDGYR
+42 LFDGYR
-48 EVIDPTCEFGERTV
+48 EVIDPDCDFGERNV

-70 LIGRVT
+70 LIGRIT
-76 KQTREADGL
+76 EQAREPDGL

-112 SIGFRPVTNT
+112 SIGFKPISNT
-122 IEERDGVTVVHRTA
+122 VEQRDDGVTVVHRTA
-136 VELFEIS
+136 VELFEVS

-148 AYPDAKITGQRHID
+148 AYTGAQITGQRQLD
-162 TTTDTTTDKE
+162 NQEGTTMTDTTTE
-172 GTTMEDTTKTD
+172 
-183 GLAQLRDEMHD
+183 LAQLRDEMHD
-194 ELRAIKSSLAHIDD
+194 ELRGIKSTLAHIDD
-208 TVKPETVGAAYRTAG
+208 TTAPSPAGGMYRTAG

-230 SGDENAREFMAA
+230 AGDEQAREFMAA

-372 IKAQRDATSN
+372 IKSQRDATSN
-382 ANKIDAAKAATAMTP
+382 ANKIDAAKTATAMTP

-515 YLAIGATDPNA
+515 YMAVGATDPNA

>member
-1 MNTEVMQ
+1 MNDELMQ
-8 TRRINVDGIELRED
+8 TRRISVDGITLREQAD
-22 TEGDGLTLAG
+22 GDGLTLAG
-32 VAVPFGVEYE
+32 IAVPFNTEYE
-42 LCDGYR
+42 LFDGYR
-48 EVIDPTCEFGERTV
+48 EVIDPDCDFGERNV

-70 LIGRVT
+70 LIGRIT
-76 KQTREADGL
+76 EQTREPDGL

-112 SIGFRPVTNT
+112 SIGFKPVSNNV
-122 IEERDGVTVVHRTA
+122 EQRDDGVTVVHRTA
-136 VELFEIS
+136 VELFEVS

-148 AYPDAKITGQRHID
+148 AYTGAQITGQRHID
-162 TTTDTTTDKE
+162 NQEGTTMTDTTTE
-172 GTTMEDTTKTD
+172 
-183 GLAQLRDEMHD
+183 LAQLRDEMHD
-194 ELRAIKSSLAHIDD
+194 ELRGIKSTLAHLDD
-208 TVKPETVGAAYRTAG
+208 TTATSPAGGMYRTAG

-230 SGDENAREFMAA
+230 AGDEQAREFMTA

-357 AKATELAVRAELYAL
+357 AKATELAVRADLYAL
-372 IKAQRDATSN
+372 IKAQRDAASN
-382 ANKIDAAKAATAMTP
+382 ANKIDAAKTAAAMTP
-397 NDWAA
+397 NDWAS
-402 LILDAAEITDERNT
+402 LILDAAELTDERNT
-416 ALGTLA
+416 SLGTLA
-422 VSKDVAKALISL
+422 VSKDVAKALIAL

-515 YLAIGATDPNA
+515 YMAVGATDPNA

>member
-1 MNTEVMQ
+1 MNDELMQ
-8 TRRINVDGIELRED
+8 TRRISVDGITLREQAD
-22 TEGDGLTLAG
+22 GDGLTLAG
-32 VAVPFGVEYE
+32 IAVPFNTEYE
-42 LCDGYR
+42 LFDGYR
-48 EVIDPTCEFGERTV
+48 EVIDPDCDFGERNV

-70 LIGRVT
+70 LIGRIT
-76 KQTREADGL
+76 EQTREPDGL

-122 IEERDGVTVVHRTA
+122 IEDRDGVTVVHRTA
-136 VELFEIS
+136 IELFEIS

-162 TTTDTTTDKE
+162 TDTTTDKE
-172 GTTMEDTTKTD
+172 GTPMEDTTKTD

-208 TVKPETVGAAYRTAG
+208 TVKPAPAGAAYRTAG

-230 SGDENAREFMAA
+230 AGDEQAREFMAA

-279 ALPPKG
+279 SLPPKG

-357 AKATELAVRAELYAL
+357 AKATELAVRADLYAL
-372 IKAQRDATSN
+372 IKSQRDATSN

-422 VSKDVAKALISL
+422 VSKDVAKALIAL

>member
-1 MNTEVMQ
+1 MNDELMQ
-8 TRRINVDGIELRED
+8 TRRISVDGITLREQAD
-22 TEGDGLTLAG
+22 GDGLTLAG
-32 VAVPFGVEYE
+32 IAVPFNTEYE
-42 LCDGYR
+42 LFDGYR
-48 EVIDPTCEFGERTV
+48 EVIDPDCDFGERNV

-70 LIGRVT
+70 LIGRIT
-76 KQTREADGL
+76 EQTREPDGL

-112 SIGFRPVTNT
+112 SIGFKPISNNVEQRD
-122 IEERDGVTVVHRTA
+122 DGVTVVHRTA
-136 VELFEIS
+136 VELFEVS

-148 AYPDAKITGQRHID
+148 AYTGAQITGQRHLD
-162 TTTDTTTDKE
+162 NQEGTTMTDTTTE
-172 GTTMEDTTKTD
+172 
-183 GLAQLRDEMHD
+183 LAQLRDEMHD
-194 ELRAIKSSLAHIDD
+194 ELRGIKSTLAHLDD
-208 TVKPETVGAAYRTAG
+208 TTATSPAGGMYRTAG

-230 SGDENAREFMAA
+230 AGDEQAREFMTA

-372 IKAQRDATSN
+372 IKAQRDAASN
-382 ANKIDAAKAATAMTP
+382 ANKIDAAKAAAAMTP
-397 NDWAA
+397 NDWAS
-402 LILDAAEITDERNT
+402 LILDAAELTDERNT
-416 ALGTLA
+416 SLGTLA
-422 VSKDVAKALISL
+422 VSKDVAKALIAL

-515 YLAIGATDPNA
+515 YMAVGATDPNA

>member
-1 MNTEVMQ
+1 MNDELMQ
-8 TRRINVDGIELRED
+8 TRRISVDGITLREQAD
-22 TEGDGLTLAG
+22 GDGLTLAG
-32 VAVPFGVEYE
+32 IAVPFNTEYE
-42 LCDGYR
+42 LFDGYR
-48 EVIDPTCEFGERTV
+48 EVIDPDCDFGERNV

-70 LIGRVT
+70 LIGRIT
-76 KQTREADGL
+76 EQTREPDGL

-112 SIGFRPVTNT
+112 SIGFKPISNT
-122 IEERDGVTVVHRTA
+122 VEQRDDGVTVVHRTA
-136 VELFEIS
+136 VELFEVS

-148 AYPDAKITGQRHID
+148 AYTGAQITGHRHID
-162 TTTDTTTDKE
+162 PDNQEGTTMTDTTTE
-172 GTTMEDTTKTD
+172 
-183 GLAQLRDEMHD
+183 LAQLRDEMHD

-208 TVKPETVGAAYRTAG
+208 TVKPAPAGAAYRTAG

-230 SGDENAREFMAA
+230 AGDEQAREFMNA
-242 TRDLITTADTGD
+242 TRDLITTDDTGD

-279 ALPPKG
+279 SLPPKG

-372 IKAQRDATSN
+372 IKAQRDAASN
-382 ANKIDAAKAATAMTP
+382 ANKIDAAKTATAMTP

-515 YLAIGATDPNA
+515 YMAVGATDPNA
-526 MLPIKFKT
+526 MLPIKFK

>member
-1 MNTEVMQ
+1 MNDELMQ

-76 KQTREADGL
+76 QQTREADGL

-90 IADTPQGREV
+90 IADTAQGREV
-100 ADLVREGVYDAF
+100 AKLIREGVYDAF

-162 TTTDTTTDKE
+162 TDTTTDKE
-172 GTTMEDTTKTD
+172 GTPMEDTTKTD

-194 ELRAIKSSLAHIDD
+194 ELRGIKSALAHLDD
-208 TVKPETVGAAYRTAG
+208 TTATSPAGGMYRTAG

-230 SGDENAREFMAA
+230 AGDEQAREFMTA

-254 NVTWIADDL
+254 NVTWIADAL

-273 GLLTHA
+273 GLLTHD

-352 LTNSY
+352 LTNGY
-357 AKATELAVRAELYAL
+357 AKATESAVRTALYELV
-372 IKAQRDATSN
+372 KTQRDAAENPNNITV
-382 ANKIDAAKAATAMTP
+382 AKTAATMTP
-397 NDWAA
+397 NDWAS
-402 LILDAAEITDERNT
+402 LILDAAEIVDDRNT
-416 ALGTLA
+416 SLGVLG

-515 YLAIGATDPNA
+515 YMAIGATDPNA

>member
-1 MNTEVMQ
+1 MNDELMQ
-8 TRRINVDGIELRED
+8 TRRISVDGITLREQAD
-22 TEGDGLTLAG
+22 GDGLTLAG
-32 VAVPFGVEYE
+32 IAVPFNTEYK
-42 LCDGYR
+42 LFDGYR
-48 EVIDPTCEFGERTV
+48 EVIDPDCDFGERNV

-70 LIGRVT
+70 LIGRIT
-76 KQTREADGL
+76 EQTREPDGL

-112 SIGFRPVTNT
+112 SIGFKPISNT
-122 IEERDGVTVVHRTA
+122 VEQRDDGVTVVHRTA
-136 VELFEIS
+136 VELFEVS

-148 AYPDAKITGQRHID
+148 AYTGAQITGQRHLD
-162 TTTDTTTDKE
+162 NKE
-172 GTTMEDTTKTD
+172 GTTMTDTTTE
-183 GLAQLRDEMHD
+183 LAQLRDEMHD
-194 ELRAIKSSLAHIDD
+194 ELRGIKSTLAHIDD
-208 TVKPETVGAAYRTAG
+208 TTATSPAGGMYRTAG

-230 SGDENAREFMAA
+230 AGDEQAREFMNA

-254 NVTWIADDL
+254 NVAWIADDL

-304 NEGDAL
+304 SEGDAL

-352 LTNSY
+352 MTNSY
-357 AKATELAVRAELYAL
+357 AKATELAVRADLYAL
-372 IKAQRDATSN
+372 IKSQRDAVSN
-382 ANKIDAAKAATAMTP
+382 ANKIDAAKTATAMTP

-515 YLAIGATDPNA
+515 YMAIGATDPNA

-534 A
+534 E

>member
-1 MNTEVMQ
+1 MNDELMQ
-8 TRRINVDGIELRED
+8 TRRIAVDGITLREQAD
-22 TEGDGLTLAG
+22 GDGLTLAG
-32 VAVPFGVEYE
+32 IAVPFNTEYE
-42 LCDGYR
+42 LFDGYR
-48 EVIDPTCEFGERTV
+48 EVIDPDCDFGERNV

-70 LIGRVT
+70 LIGRIT
-76 KQTREADGL
+76 EQTREPDGL

-112 SIGFRPVTNT
+112 SIGFKPISNNVEQRD
-122 IEERDGVTVVHRTA
+122 DGVTVVHRTA
-136 VELFEIS
+136 VELFEVS

-148 AYPDAKITGQRHID
+148 AYTGAQITGQRHLD
-162 TTTDTTTDKE
+162 NQEGTTMTDTTTE
-172 GTTMEDTTKTD
+172 
-183 GLAQLRDEMHD
+183 LAQLRDEMHD
-194 ELRAIKSSLAHIDD
+194 ELRGIKSTLAHLDD
-208 TVKPETVGAAYRTAG
+208 TTATSPAGGMYRTAG

-230 SGDENAREFMAA
+230 AGDEQAREFMTA

-254 NVTWIADDL
+254 NVAWIADDL

-372 IKAQRDATSN
+372 IKAQRDAASN

-504 IHLTESYSVYG
+504 IRLTESYSVYG
-515 YLAIGATDPNA
+515 YMAVGATDPNA

>member
-1 MNTEVMQ
+1 MNDELMQ
-8 TRRINVDGIELRED
+8 TRRISVDGITLREQAD
-22 TEGDGLTLAG
+22 GDGLTLAG
-32 VAVPFGVEYE
+32 IAVPFNTEYE
-42 LCDGYR
+42 LFDGYR
-48 EVIDPTCEFGERTV
+48 EVIDPDCDFGERNV

-70 LIGRVT
+70 LIGRIT
-76 KQTREADGL
+76 EQTREPDGL

-112 SIGFRPVTNT
+112 SIGFKPISNNVEQRD
-122 IEERDGVTVVHRTA
+122 DGVTVVHRTA
-136 VELFEIS
+136 VELFEVS

-148 AYPDAKITGQRHID
+148 AYTGAQITGQRHID
-162 TTTDTTTDKE
+162 PDNQEGTTMTDTTTE
-172 GTTMEDTTKTD
+172 
-183 GLAQLRDEMHD
+183 LAQLRDEMHD
-194 ELRAIKSSLAHIDD
+194 ELRGIKSTLAHLDD
-208 TVKPETVGAAYRTAG
+208 TTATSPAGGMYRTAG

-230 SGDENAREFMAA
+230 AGDEQAREFMTA

-372 IKAQRDATSN
+372 IKAQRDAASN
-382 ANKIDAAKAATAMTP
+382 ANKIDAAKTAAAMTP
-397 NDWAA
+397 NDWAS
-402 LILDAAEITDERNT
+402 LILDAAELTDERNT
-416 ALGTLA
+416 SLGTLA
-422 VSKDVAKALISL
+422 VSKDVAKALIAL

-515 YLAIGATDPNA
+515 YMAVGATDPNA

>member
-1 MNTEVMQ
+1 MNDELMQ
-8 TRRINVDGIELRED
+8 TRRISVDGITLREQAD
-22 TEGDGLTLAG
+22 GDGLTLAG
-32 VAVPFGVEYE
+32 IAVPFNTEYE
-42 LCDGYR
+42 LFDGYR
-48 EVIDPTCEFGERTV
+48 EVIDPDCDFGERNV

-70 LIGRVT
+70 LIGRIT
-76 KQTREADGL
+76 EQTREPDGL

-112 SIGFRPVTNT
+112 SIGFKPISNNVEQRD
-122 IEERDGVTVVHRTA
+122 DGVTVVHRTA
-136 VELFEIS
+136 VELFEVS

-148 AYPDAKITGQRHID
+148 AYTGAQITGQRHLD
-162 TTTDTTTDKE
+162 NQEGTTMTDTTTE
-172 GTTMEDTTKTD
+172 
-183 GLAQLRDEMHD
+183 LAQLRDEMHD
-194 ELRAIKSSLAHIDD
+194 ELRGIKSTLAHLDD
-208 TVKPETVGAAYRTAG
+208 TTATSPAGGMYRTAG

-230 SGDENAREFMAA
+230 AGDEQAREFMNA
-242 TRDLITTADTGD
+242 TRDLITTSDTGD

-357 AKATELAVRAELYAL
+357 AKATELAVRADLYAL
-372 IKAQRDATSN
+372 IKAQRDAASN
-382 ANKIDAAKAATAMTP
+382 ANKIDAAKTAAAMTP
-397 NDWAA
+397 NDWAS
-402 LILDAAEITDERNT
+402 LILDAAELTDERNT
-416 ALGTLA
+416 SLGTLA
-422 VSKDVAKALISL
+422 VSKDVAKALIAL

-515 YLAIGATDPNA
+515 YMAVGATDPNA

>member
-1 MNTEVMQ
+1 MNDELMQ
-8 TRRINVDGIELRED
+8 TRRISVDGITLREQAD
-22 TEGDGLTLAG
+22 GDGLTLAG
-32 VAVPFGVEYE
+32 IAVPFNTEYE
-42 LCDGYR
+42 LFDGYR
-48 EVIDPTCEFGERTV
+48 EVIDPDCDFGERNV

-70 LIGRVT
+70 LIGRIT
-76 KQTREADGL
+76 EQTREPDGL

-112 SIGFRPVTNT
+112 SIGFKPISNNVEQRD
-122 IEERDGVTVVHRTA
+122 DGVTVVHRTA
-136 VELFEIS
+136 VELFEVS

-148 AYPDAKITGQRHID
+148 AYTGAQITGQRHLD
-162 TTTDTTTDKE
+162 NQEGTTMTDTTTE
-172 GTTMEDTTKTD
+172 
-183 GLAQLRDEMHD
+183 LAQLRDEMHD
-194 ELRAIKSSLAHIDD
+194 ELRGIKSTLAHLDD
-208 TVKPETVGAAYRTAG
+208 TTAPSPAGGMYRTAG

-230 SGDENAREFMAA
+230 AGDEQAREFMTA

-372 IKAQRDATSN
+372 IKAQRDAASN
-382 ANKIDAAKAATAMTP
+382 ANKIDAPETAAEMSP

-402 LILDAAEITDERNT
+402 LILDAAEIADDRNT
-416 ALGTLA
+416 SLGTLA
-422 VSKDVAKALISL
+422 VSKDVAKALIRL
-434 TDTGSRFLDISG
+434 TDTGCRFLDISG
-446 KGNDTL
+446 RGNETL
-452 GSFDLTGV
+452 GSFDLTGA

-515 YLAIGATDPNA
+515 YMAVGATDPNA